1 MVVSAGSDVISICG
15 ICADVVSVCADV
27 VSTGDDV
34 LGIGD
39 DVIRPIGNI
48 MHKHAAPCVHPA

>member
-15 ICADVVSVCADV
+15 ICADVVG
-27 VSTGDDV
+27 TGDDV

-48 MHKHAAPCVHPA
+48 IHKHRPT